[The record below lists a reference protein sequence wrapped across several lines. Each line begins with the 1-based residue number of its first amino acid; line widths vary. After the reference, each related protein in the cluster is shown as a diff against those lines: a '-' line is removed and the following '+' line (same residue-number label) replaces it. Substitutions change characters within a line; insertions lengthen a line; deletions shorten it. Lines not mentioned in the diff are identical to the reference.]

1 MSPPGEQRRKHDN
14 LPPEVR
20 EYIDAAAKSGA
31 KEAFL
36 MLAFEISRTGIK
48 KVLYAIGAAVVGLV
62 SAVTYFI
69 THGSGGP
76 K

>member
-1 MSPPGEQRRKHDN
+1 MTPPDERRKHDKFP
-14 LPPEVR
+14 LEVR
-20 EYIDAAAKSGA
+20 QYIDAAAKAGA

-69 THGSGGP
+69 THGGNGP